1 VGRVLAIAAGL
12 LLGAWTAG
20 ADSIRYSW
28 TGFVEPKA
36 GENPWDLAGDGS
48 AVTNG
53 DGTPFLIEAFLDV
66 DSLDEDGTQN
76 PDYAEFAPVRAALI
90 IGGDAAVLDSPSM
103 NFSDDAFDGLFD
115 SVGFAVNAERLGT
128 TLYFAADVRLPAT
141 SFDLASPAA
150 ADPPPT
156 FPEHA
161 PIQLGG
167 FGLTNLVTMPA
178 DAPVTATVVP
188 WITFPAAS
196 VVEWDTATT
205 GSADHVGVVMTG
217 LADPAPTLVDLS
229 IPAFAA
235 APSFALV
242 SGLDY
247 AAGSSWTV
255 DFSEPVASL
264 LIYPRF
270 WRGSNGS
277 GPDPITYHFDVPFS
291 IRSGLADAS
300 IVGNLGGLIL
310 SLPGGAFHDGVVQVP
325 GPLTSLTVTP
335 NTATGSLQTL
345 AMAVVPM
352 PSARPVVWTTPN
364 SGTAGGVTVTLAEL
378 GATASLQ
385 RADLSGPDFAV
396 APLAASAPVVEYDTG
411 ADWTATFSEPVEG
424 VLLYAKAW
432 RGSDAAADP
441 VTYRFDAPFTILSG
455 LDAAAVS
462 EDGTLLTL
470 PAAEFHDGIVY
481 VPGPLTSLA
490 VTGNEPSDVAQVMT
504 LAVVPEPGSAGAGL
518 AAAGALLALGVRPRR
533 RVRACGAPAP
543 RSSAPGSA
551 GCERTPS

>member
-1 VGRVLAIAAGL
+1 MLAIAAGL
-12 LLGAWTAG
+12 LLGAAPAG

-28 TGFVEPKA
+28 TGFVEPTG

-66 DSLDEDGTQN
+66 DSLDEDGNQN
-76 PDYAEFAPVRAALI
+76 PDYAEFSTVRAALV
-90 IGGDAAVLDSPSM
+90 IGGDAALLDSPRL
-103 NFSDDAFDGLFD
+103 NFSDDAFEGLFD
-115 SVGFAVNAERLGT
+115 SIGFEVDAERLGT
-128 TLYFAADVRLPAT
+128 TLYFSAGARLPAT

-150 ADPPPT
+150 ADLPPT

-167 FGLTNLVTMPA
+167 SGMPGLVTMPA
-178 DAPVTATVVP
+178 NALVTATLVP

-196 VVEWDTATT
+196 LVEWDTATT

-217 LADPAPTLVDLS
+217 LATPAPSLVDLS
-229 IPAFAA
+229 TPAFAA
-235 APSFALV
+235 APSFALA

-255 DFSEPVASL
+255 TFSEPVASL
-264 LIYPRF
+264 LLYPKF
-270 WRGSNGS
+270 WRGANG
-277 GPDPITYHFDVPFS
+277 GAAPDPITYHFDVPFS
-291 IRSGLADAS
+291 IRSGLEEAS

-310 SLPGGAFHDGVVQVP
+310 SLPGSAFHDGVVQVP

-335 NTATGSLQTL
+335 NTTTGSLQTL

-352 PSARPVVWTTPN
+352 PAARPVLWTTPN

-385 RADLSGPDFAV
+385 SADLSGPDFAV

-411 ADWTATFSEPVEG
+411 ADWTASFSEPVEG

-432 RGSDAAADP
+432 RGSNAGVDP

-455 LDAAAVS
+455 LDDAAVS

-481 VPGPLTSLA
+481 LPGPLTTLS
-490 VTGNEPSDVAQVMT
+490 VEGNDPSDGAQAMT
-504 LAVVPEPGSAGAGL
+504 LAVVPAPGALAAGL
-518 AAAGALLALGVRPRR
+518 AACAALAALRIRPRR
-533 RVRACGAPAP
+533 RARAGAGAAR

-551 GCERTPS
+551 GSARTPS